1 VVHIVGARMSG
12 RLAGK
17 RALILGAAPGNIGAA
32 IGARYARE
40 GAAVVVAGRRPEA
53 VAEVAQSI
61 GATALPCDITEAAA
75 VSSLVESASAA
86 LGGLDIGINA
96 TGWGLLKPFGEH
108 SRDDLDR
115 MTALQFTGPFQFF
128 QALIAAMPRGGS
140 IIQIS
145 SVTATIMMDHHAAYM
160 GTKAGIDHV
169 IRCIAHEF
177 GSQGIRANSIA
188 PGGTADTPMSGGGL
202 DLPAV
207 QALYHR
213 EIPLGRAGVA
223 EDVANA
229 AVWLASDEASFV
241 TGQMIHVSGG
251 QTLRRNPSIGEVYAA
266 FQQPAA

>member
-1 VVHIVGARMSG
+1 MSG
-12 RLAGK
+12 RLPGK
-17 RALILGAAPGNIGAA
+17 RAIILGAAPGNIGAA
-32 IGARYARE
+32 IAERFVSE
-40 GAAVVVAGRRPEA
+40 GAAVIVAGRRSEAVEA
-53 VAEVAQSI
+53 VARGI
-61 GATALPCDITEAAA
+61 GATAIPCDITDSHAVSALVEAACTH
-75 VSSLVESASAA
+75 
-86 LGGLDIGINA
+86 LGGVDIGINA

-108 SRDDLDR
+108 SREDLDQ
-115 MTALQFTGPFQFF
+115 MAALQFVGPFQYF
-128 QALIAAMPRGGS
+128 QALLKAMSHGGS

-177 GSQGIRANSIA
+177 GSQGVRANSIA

-207 QALYHR
+207 KALYQR

-223 EDVANA
+223 ADVANA
-229 AVWLASDEASFV
+229 AVWLASDEAGFV
-241 TGQMIHVSGG
+241 TGQTLHVSGG
-251 QTLRRNPSIGEVYAA
+251 QTLRRNPSIAEVYGA